1 MPAGAYVHMCFW
13 VCHNNEERGREFERK
28 QDGPMRVGL
37 EGEKEMMVL
46 YYNLEKYH
54 AS

>member
-1 MPAGAYVHMCFW
+1 M
-13 VCHNNEERGREFERK
+13 NEERGREFERK

-54 AS
+54 AN